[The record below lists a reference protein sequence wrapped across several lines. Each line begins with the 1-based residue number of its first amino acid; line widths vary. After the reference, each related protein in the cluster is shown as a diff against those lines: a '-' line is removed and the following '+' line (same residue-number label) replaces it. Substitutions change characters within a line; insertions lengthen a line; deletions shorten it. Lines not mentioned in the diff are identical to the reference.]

1 MALSDDTNKNSKS
14 RARKRAATTRLEP
27 GQHSI
32 DRVEPFQRPGR
43 DGWTIH
49 WHLRLP
55 SGKLERAGG
64 RFTQAPTKGQA
75 RAKARA
81 IAEDLL
87 KGSGNGTW
95 KGTDPVLDYLEQVT
109 LKKIRSKVNTN
120 PTRAAKRDEL
130 SPSTV
135 RRYELAYRLLR
146 GECDQPHDHKHSLAG
161 LTLREAMK
169 PRALT
174 SCLEEIA
181 RLHGAVNAKHA
192 KIVAKKY
199 LAAELRVDEV
209 IEFNPL
215 TDLDVDLSKAKEP
228 QYARGGRSLT
238 RDEYTRALRYLL
250 DADPQDVER
259 PKRGRWTREQRV
271 IERAACVDIILA
283 QATTGLRIS
292 ELCLRPVADCHVDAD
307 GTFVVVLGAKDTK
320 TRTGR
325 QVAVLAPEVSH
336 RLANRL
342 DTGSPWLFPS
352 PSDPEKAWDPRN
364 RDRKLAAVYQE
375 LATELDIEMFEHER
389 GHSWRTTNNTLLYD
403 LLPEATRIRLF
414 GHSKAVNRQ
423 KYTAVTTTDAIVAA
437 ASPLFSF
444 AAPKSPQKSPLAP

>member
-1 MALSDDTNKNSKS
+1 MTTNSDKKKSASK
-14 RARKRAATTRLEP
+14 KRAATTRLEP

-55 SGKLERAGG
+55 SGKLEREGG
-64 RFTQAPTKGQA
+64 RFTQALTKGQA

-81 IAEDLL
+81 IADDLL
-87 KGSGNGTW
+87 KGCGNGAW
-95 KGTDPVLDYLEQVT
+95 KGSDPLLDYLEQVT
-109 LKKIRSKVNTN
+109 LPKIQSKANTN
-120 PTRAAKRDEL
+120 ATRPARRDEL
-130 SPSTV
+130 APSTV

-146 GECDQPHDHKHSLAG
+146 GECDQPHRHKHSLTG

-192 KIVAKKY
+192 KTVAKKY

-215 TDLDVDLSKAKEP
+215 SDLDIDLSKSKEP
-228 QYARGGRSLT
+228 PYSRGGQALT
-238 RDEYTRALRYLL
+238 RDQFTESLRYLL
-250 DADPQDVER
+250 GADPEDVER

-271 IERAACVDIILA
+271 IERSGCLDIILA

-292 ELCLRPVADCHVDAD
+292 ELCMRHVDDCYVDAD
-307 GTFVVVLGAKDTK
+307 GTFIFLLGAKDTK
-320 TRTGR
+320 TRSGR
-325 QVAVLAPEVSH
+325 QVAVLAPEVSD
-336 RLANRL
+336 RLAKRL
-342 DTGSPWLFPS
+342 GAGSPWLFPS
-352 PSDPEKAWDPRN
+352 PSDASKVWDPRN
-364 RDRKLAAVYQE
+364 RDRKLAVVYKE
-375 LATELDIEMFEHER
+375 LANELGIEMFEHER

-423 KYTAVTTTDAIVAA
+423 KYTAVTTTEAIVSA
-437 ASPLFSF
+437 ASPLYET
-444 AAPKSPQKSPLAP
+444 

>member
-1 MALSDDTNKNSKS
+1 MATNTGKKKKD
-14 RARKRAATTRLEP
+14 AEGEGEKDRKRAATTRIEP
-27 GQHSI
+27 GKHSI
-32 DRVEPFQRPGR
+32 DRVVPFRRPGR
-43 DGWTIH
+43 KGWTIH
-49 WHLRLP
+49 WHLRLH
-55 SGKLERAGG
+55 SGKLEREGG
-64 RFTQAPTKGQA
+64 RFTQGASMKEA
-75 RAKARA
+75 RANAAA

-87 KGSGNGTW
+87 KETGNGRW
-95 KGTDPVLDYLEQVT
+95 KSTDPILDYLEQVT
-109 LKKIRSKVNTN
+109 LPKIRSKTNTN

-146 GECDQPHDHKHSLAG
+146 GECSEGHRHKHSLAG

-192 KIVAKKY
+192 KTVAKKY

-215 TDLDVDLSKAKEP
+215 TDLDLDLSKAKEP
-228 QYARGGRSLT
+228 TYSRGGQALT
-238 RDEYTRALRYLL
+238 RGEYTDSLRYLL
-250 DADPQDVER
+250 EADPDDVQG

-271 IERAACVDIILA
+271 IERSGCLDIILA

-292 ELCLRPVADCHVDAD
+292 ELCMRHVDDCYVDAD
-307 GTFVVVLGAKDTK
+307 GTFIFLLGAKDTK
-320 TRTGR
+320 TRSGR
-325 QVAVLAPEVSH
+325 QVAVLAPEVSD
-336 RLANRL
+336 RLAKRL
-342 DTGSPWLFPS
+342 GAGSPWLFPS
-352 PSDPEKAWDPRN
+352 PSDASKVWDPRN
-364 RDRKLAAVYQE
+364 RDRKLAVVYKE
-375 LATELDIEMFEHER
+375 LANELGIEMFEHER

-423 KYTAVTTTDAIVAA
+423 KYTAVTTTEAIVSA
-437 ASPLFSF
+437 ASPLYET
-444 AAPKSPQKSPLAP
+444 

>member
-1 MALSDDTNKNSKS
+1 MTTGKSDQKS
-14 RARKRAATTRLEP
+14 DKKRAATTRLEP

-32 DRVEPFQRPGR
+32 DRVEAFQRPGR
-43 DGWTIH
+43 DGWTVH

-55 SGKLERAGG
+55 SGKLERDGG

-87 KGSGNGTW
+87 KGSGNGIW
-95 KGTDPVLDYLEQVT
+95 KGTDPVLDYMDKVT
-109 LKKIRSKVNTN
+109 LPKIRSKMNTN
-120 PTRAAKRDEL
+120 ASRAAKRDEL
-130 SPSTV
+130 SPNTV

-146 GECDQPHDHKHSLAG
+146 GECDQQHRHRHALAG

-228 QYARGGRSLT
+228 AYSRGGQALS
-238 RDEYTRALRYLL
+238 RDEFTRALRYLL
-250 DADPQDVER
+250 DADPEDVDR

-271 IERAACVDIILA
+271 TERAACLDIVLS

-292 ELCLRPVADCHVDAD
+292 ELCMRPVADCYVDAN
-307 GTFVVVLGAKDTK
+307 GTFIFLLGAKDTK

-325 QVAVLAPEVSH
+325 QVAVLAPEVSE
-336 RLANRL
+336 RLARRL
-342 DTGSPWLFPS
+342 HSGSPWLFPM
-352 PSDPEKAWDPRN
+352 PSDPDRLWDPRN
-364 RDRKLAAVYQE
+364 RDRKLANVYQE
-375 LATELDIEMFEHER
+375 LARELDIEMFEHER
-389 GHSWRTTNNTLLYD
+389 GHSWRTTSNTLLYD
-403 LLPEATRIRLF
+403 VLPEATRIRLF

-423 KYTAVTTTDAIVAA
+423 KYTAVTSTDAIVAA
-437 ASPLFSF
+437 ASPLYE
-444 AAPKSPQKSPLAP
+444 A

>member
-1 MALSDDTNKNSKS
+1 M
-14 RARKRAATTRLEP
+14 
-27 GQHSI
+27 
-32 DRVEPFQRPGR
+32 
-43 DGWTIH
+43 
-49 WHLRLP
+49 P
-55 SGKLERAGG
+55 SGKLEREGG

-81 IAEDLL
+81 IAQDLL
-87 KGSGNGTW
+87 KGSGNGQW
-95 KGTDPVLDYLEQVT
+95 KGSDPVLDYLEEVT
-109 LKKIRSKVNTN
+109 LPKIRSKMNTN

-130 SPSTV
+130 SPNTV

-146 GECDQPHDHKHSLAG
+146 GECDQQHQHKHSLAG

-181 RLHGAVNAKHA
+181 RLHGAVNAKHS

-215 TDLDVDLSKAKEP
+215 TDLDIDFSKAKEP
-228 QYARGGRSLT
+228 AYARGGQALT
-238 RDEYTRALRYLL
+238 RGQLTESLRYLL
-250 DADPQDVER
+250 TADPEDVER

-271 IERAACVDIILA
+271 IERAACLDIILA

-292 ELCLRPVADCHVDAD
+292 ELCMRPVADCYVDGD
-307 GTFVVVLGAKDTK
+307 GTFIVLLGAKDTK
-320 TRTGR
+320 NRTGR
-325 QVAVLAPEVSH
+325 QVAVLAPEVSE
-336 RLANRL
+336 RLARRL
-342 DTGSPWLFPS
+342 NAGSPWLFPS
-352 PSDPEKAWDPRN
+352 PSDPSKVWDPRN

-375 LATELDIEMFEHER
+375 LANELDIAMFEHER

-414 GHSKAVNRQ
+414 GHSKAVNRA
-423 KYTAVTTTDAIVAA
+423 KYTAVTTTEAMVAA
-437 ASPLFSF
+437 ASPLYSTRPDVTPDVT
-444 AAPKSPQKSPLAP
+444 ASSVMSPDE

>member
-1 MALSDDTNKNSKS
+1 MTTNSDKKKSASK
-14 RARKRAATTRLEP
+14 KRAATTRLEP

-55 SGKLERAGG
+55 SGKLEREGG
-64 RFTQAPTKGQA
+64 RFTQALTKGQA

-81 IAEDLL
+81 IADDLL
-87 KGSGNGTW
+87 KGCGNGAW
-95 KGTDPVLDYLEQVT
+95 KGSDPLLDYLEQVT
-109 LKKIRSKVNTN
+109 LPKIQSKANTN
-120 PTRAAKRDEL
+120 ATRPARRDEL
-130 SPSTV
+130 APSTV

-146 GECDQPHDHKHSLAG
+146 GECDQPHRHKHSLTG

-192 KIVAKKY
+192 KTVAKKY

-215 TDLDVDLSKAKEP
+215 SDLDIDLSKSKEP
-228 QYARGGRSLT
+228 PYSRGGQALT
-238 RDEYTRALRYLL
+238 RDQFTESLRYLL
-250 DADPQDVER
+250 GADPEDVER

-271 IERAACVDIILA
+271 IERSGCLDIILA

-292 ELCLRPVADCHVDAD
+292 ELCMRHVDDCYVDAD
-307 GTFVVVLGAKDTK
+307 GTFIFLLGAKDTK
-320 TRTGR
+320 TRSGR
-325 QVAVLAPEVSH
+325 QVAVLAPEVSD
-336 RLANRL
+336 RLAKRL
-342 DTGSPWLFPS
+342 GAGSPWLFPS
-352 PSDPEKAWDPRN
+352 PSDASKVWDPRN
-364 RDRKLAAVYQE
+364 RDRKLAVVYKE
-375 LATELDIEMFEHER
+375 LANELGIEMFEHER

-403 LLPEATRIRLF
+403 LLPEASRIRLF

-423 KYTAVTTTDAIVAA
+423 KYTAVTTTEAIVSA
-437 ASPLFSF
+437 ASPLYET
-444 AAPKSPQKSPLAP
+444 